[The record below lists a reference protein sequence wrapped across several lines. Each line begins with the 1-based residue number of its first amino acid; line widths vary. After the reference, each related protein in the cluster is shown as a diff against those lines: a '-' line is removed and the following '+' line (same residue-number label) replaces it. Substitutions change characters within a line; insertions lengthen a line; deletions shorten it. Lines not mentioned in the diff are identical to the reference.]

1 MAQVKTL
8 WLKPEYLNHILEGRK
23 RVEVRVGYSNILRLQ
38 PGDHLKL
45 NDVHLA
51 MIRRVA
57 HYRDFE
63 ELLAHEDPATIAPDL
78 EAGVLLTTLRG
89 LYPPEKEGLGV
100 VALEIDLLDGGI

>member
-1 MAQVKTL
+1 MAQVKAL
-8 WLKPEYLNHILEGRK
+8 WIKPEYLSYILAGRK

-38 PGDHLKL
+38 AGDHLKL

-51 MIRRVA
+51 VIRRVA

-78 EAGVLLTTLRG
+78 EAGVLLMTLRS
-89 LYPPEKEGLGV
+89 LYPPEKEGLGA